1 MKKLALLDVT
11 TSDYFRGYH
20 LPVFAI
26 SLYDG
31 IAFEDVAEQIKWE
44 LDCDYDYYISEN
56 GFSKEDEK
64 LIYELIN
71 EYKSKGD
78 EIFYYT
84 QKCNE
89 NILNEANADDY
100 FDSDRYEYA
109 YFSMVDMKTINGITF
124 LS

>member
-11 TSDYFRGYH
+11 TSDYFSGYH

-31 IAFEDVAEQIKWE
+31 IAFEDVADQIEWE
-44 LDCDYDYYISEN
+44 LKVENDYYINED
-56 GFSKEDEK
+56 GFSEEDEK
-64 LIYELIN
+64 LIYEFIN

-89 NILNEANADDY
+89 TMQKDADDY
-100 FDSDRYEYA
+100 FDSDRFEYA
-109 YFSMVDMKTINGITF
+109 YFSIVDMKTINGITF